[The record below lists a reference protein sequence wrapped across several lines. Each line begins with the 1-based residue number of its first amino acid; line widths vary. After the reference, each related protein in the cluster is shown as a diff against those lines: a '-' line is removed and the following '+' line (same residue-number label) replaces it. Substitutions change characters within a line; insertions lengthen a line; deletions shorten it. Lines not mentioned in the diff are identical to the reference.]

1 MRSPPLD
8 VEDEPEII
16 GVHPGTV
23 SPAVVSSDPLRKLFI
38 WSTGHFVTPPIPDEI
53 QEAQT
58 HQIILDARWIHN
70 PAYGAL
76 GRYHSGRHPG
86 IFNGIYAV
94 PGVLTWAVEALVEAR
109 QFSSV
114 DIKVMCSAGRH
125 RSVAIAELLK
135 AVAAQT
141 LHAEVEILF
150 LRWAKVQGGWGHLCA
165 PCAVCAGFQA
175 HEDFKYYV
183 QEAVAEYQR
192 LTAAAY
198 KDPFVLDMDCR
209 GQLEWN
215 PPSLLICSGDVAAMP
230 SQGTQ
235 QWFEMQGK
243 VKSFTHIFCFGRIIS
258 CCFLIMGLLQMRCNC
273 TQPIF
278 TANNNK
284 VFNQQIFRSRRK
296 SNPINFT
303 LLHLSQ
309 CTGKERWSSCSD
321 QHGYEDH
328 TMTTTSIAA
337 TQVRNY
343 HDKARGKTARDS
355 LRQHAQGARFRGGA
369 VPWVGL
375 LICSRRACVD
385 ICAAMDRHPFMQ
397 PCWQS
402 VGLHASAGRNTSCS
416 FGLNSSQATNCI
428 STGKLLDF
436 DFWQFENNQMEWKG
450 TAANHFDWQISD
462 LSKHNILHTSNVCFC
477 DWLMHKFCQ
486 HIHNNFRTFPHI
498 SDWMALADQV
508 RRVAQAENYALPRAW
523 RGRSGNVGNLVPRIL
538 ERPTA
543 KARLNSPVPSR
554 SPDLDL
560 ARAVVQQVEEAP
572 TPTEAVEIVE
582 LLEDDPGTQEQ
593 QVHLVSVGARW
604 NDNQAIQDFGRMV
617 ECDLRLVE
625 DPGRDRSLQSHLGF
639 HPDTVSRMIA
649 NMEFLQPFF
658 DAFFEALQHPQS
670 TIRFTCASGRHRS
683 VVAVHLA
690 QAVLRG
696 IVSQSNMSIQHAS
709 RSHWAG
715 LCNQQ
720 CAECYNFVHY
730 PPAPYMRAVAD
741 IREDLLQAL
750 RGYMHRG
757 SACMLFVP
765 DVRYQALQTCSQC
778 QTSAACAGTMSN
790 ISTTPSTCAMEKI
803 NRFEFKC
810 AAISALLQSSAQ
822 QISVLQPSKCT
833 TKGWQVFL
841 HSPFLNPGKSRNW
854 FSDAIEAVFRGPHP
868 YPSLGSGIACP
879 LRKSALERSSYWDK
893 VFARFFTWPLLHSQ
907 SCYSAER
914 STFPLVDGLGFFP
927 TQRFP
932 LAPTTDC
939 HCLMQPRK
947 AQVGVDDAD
956 PDGHVCGNYGIHPGR
971 TKGIAFLYGSGE
983 VMRSACSQVHLQQIC
998 EICMSDIGIVTN
1010 AFVSSK
1016 VNALC
1021 QPVVLNTSLTIAYSN
1036 LNPILIKEIRIR
1048 NGLGSYMLLC
1058 TRPFQDFTHQQIQIM
1073 CRFGHNTVTLSRCNN
1088 YVVSKHEFQQHS
1100 ISVGILC
1107 LGIRIAMSTERLSEA
1122 LQRVAKAKVS
1132 PSLPNA
1138 FAAPPGGPVAPKLIG
1153 VPAPTVSPKP
1163 SAVPPA
1169 LPRALNLEE
1178 DETQQDDVYQV
1189 DPAVETDLSAAT
1201 DPTPAA
1207 SPKPSAAPPMPPRAI
1222 NLEEDEAPESDTVDA
1237 CLPLPGAR
1245 GVV

>member
-1 MRSPPLD
+1 MSGESLADSFRRVAAAGSSPAIPRAFGQAKATHAVKPKMLLDTAAPVISRPTSERPKEPEGPPPRRLRVKEPEGPPPRHILEQHAAKSASSSDGSGIGRSWPPPTPPRRPRPSSASSVPEPASPKPSASPSLRPSSMRSPPLD

-94 PGVLTWAVEALVEAR
+94 PGVLTWAVKALVEAR
-109 QFSSV
+109 QFSLV

-150 LRWAKVQGGWGHLCA
+150 LHWAKVQGGWRHLCA

-198 KDPFVLDMDCR
+198 KDPFVLDVDCR

-235 QWFEMQGK
+235 QWFQMQGK
-243 VKSFTHIFCFGRIIS
+243 VKSFTHIFCFGKIIS
-258 CCFLIMGLLQMRCNC
+258 CCFLIMGFLQMRCNC

-296 SNPINFT
+296 SNPTNFT

-321 QHGYEDH
+321 QRGYEDH
-328 TMTTTSIAA
+328 TMTTASIAA

-343 HDKARGKTARDS
+343 HDKARGKTVRDS

-369 VPWVGL
+369 IPWVGL

-385 ICAAMDRHPFMQ
+385 ICADMDRHPFMQ

-428 STGKLLDF
+428 STGKVLDF

-450 TAANHFDWQISD
+450 TVANHFDWQISD
-462 LSKHNILHTSNVCFC
+462 LSKHNILHTSNVCFR
-477 DWLMHKFCQ
+477 DWLMHKFCP

-543 KARLNSPVPSR
+543 KARLNPPVPSR

-572 TPTEAVEIVE
+572 TIRCHEVPPEAHVAGAQQLNRTAWV
-582 LLEDDPGTQEQ
+582 LLYP
-593 QVHLVSVGARW
+593 LV
-604 NDNQAIQDFGRMV
+604 
-617 ECDLRLVE
+617 
-625 DPGRDRSLQSHLGF
+625 
-639 HPDTVSRMIA
+639 
-649 NMEFLQPFF
+649 
-658 DAFFEALQHPQS
+658 
-670 TIRFTCASGRHRS
+670 
-683 VVAVHLA
+683 
-690 QAVLRG
+690 
-696 IVSQSNMSIQHAS
+696 
-709 RSHWAG
+709 
-715 LCNQQ
+715 
-720 CAECYNFVHY
+720 
-730 PPAPYMRAVAD
+730 
-741 IREDLLQAL
+741 LLQW
-750 RGYMHRG
+750 
-757 SACMLFVP
+757 S
-765 DVRYQALQTCSQC
+765 
-778 QTSAACAGTMSN
+778 
-790 ISTTPSTCAMEKI
+790 
-803 NRFEFKC
+803 
-810 AAISALLQSSAQ
+810 
-822 QISVLQPSKCT
+822 
-833 TKGWQVFL
+833 
-841 HSPFLNPGKSRNW
+841 
-854 FSDAIEAVFRGPHP
+854 
-868 YPSLGSGIACP
+868 
-879 LRKSALERSSYWDK
+879 
-893 VFARFFTWPLLHSQ
+893 
-907 SCYSAER
+907 
-914 STFPLVDGLGFFP
+914 
-927 TQRFP
+927 
-932 LAPTTDC
+932 
-939 HCLMQPRK
+939 
-947 AQVGVDDAD
+947 
-956 PDGHVCGNYGIHPGR
+956 
-971 TKGIAFLYGSGE
+971 
-983 VMRSACSQVHLQQIC
+983 
-998 EICMSDIGIVTN
+998 
-1010 AFVSSK
+1010 
-1016 VNALC
+1016 
-1021 QPVVLNTSLTIAYSN
+1021 
-1036 LNPILIKEIRIR
+1036 
-1048 NGLGSYMLLC
+1048 
-1058 TRPFQDFTHQQIQIM
+1058 
-1073 CRFGHNTVTLSRCNN
+1073 
-1088 YVVSKHEFQQHS
+1088 
-1100 ISVGILC
+1100 LC
-1107 LGIRIAMSTERLSEA
+1107 LE
-1122 LQRVAKAKVS
+1122 
-1132 PSLPNA
+1132 
-1138 FAAPPGGPVAPKLIG
+1138 
-1153 VPAPTVSPKP
+1153 
-1163 SAVPPA
+1163 
-1169 LPRALNLEE
+1169 
-1178 DETQQDDVYQV
+1178 
-1189 DPAVETDLSAAT
+1189 
-1201 DPTPAA
+1201 
-1207 SPKPSAAPPMPPRAI
+1207 
-1222 NLEEDEAPESDTVDA
+1222 
-1237 CLPLPGAR
+1237 
-1245 GVV
+1245 